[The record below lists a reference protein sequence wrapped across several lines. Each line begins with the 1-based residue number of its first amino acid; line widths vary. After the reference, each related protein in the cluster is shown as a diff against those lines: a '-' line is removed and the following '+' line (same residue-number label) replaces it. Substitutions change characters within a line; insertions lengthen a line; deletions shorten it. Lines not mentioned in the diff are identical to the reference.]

1 MWTASARHQY
11 RRSGGRYATDVTDA
25 EFALLEPLL
34 PPAKRGGRRRGTSLR
49 EVLNALLYLLRTG
62 CPWRMLPCEFPPP
75 STVYGYFRRFWQE
88 GIWSNIQ
95 MTLLMAAREQ
105 AGREA
110 SPTAGII
117 DSQSVKTTEAGGPR
131 GFDAGKKVNGRKR
144 HLLTDTLGLPLRLAV
159 HPPASRTVTAW
170 AALRP
175 DPKAL
180 SLAAAPVRG
189 CRLPGRRRLVRR
201 RSRAITARDRQAPTR
216 RRGIPSAAA
225 TLGHRAHLRLARSQP
240 PPSQRFRA
248 AHRHDHRHD
257 RRRHHPA
264 AHAQAGKPLIRRQN
278 FSDGL
283 LAGIR
288 QMGWVTIRMAASPP
302 ILDRR
307 LFGMG
312 YAHGR

>member
-25 EFALLEPLL
+25 EFALFEPLL

-62 CPWRMLPCEFPPP
+62 CPWRMLPCEFPPR

-88 GIWSNIQ
+88 GIWSTIQ

-159 HPPASRTVTAW
+159 HPASVQ
-170 AALRP
+170 
-175 DPKAL
+175 
-180 SLAAAPVRG
+180 
-189 CRLPGRRRLVRR
+189 
-201 RSRAITARDRQAPTR
+201 DR
-216 RRGIPSAAA
+216 
-225 TLGHRAHLRLARSQP
+225 
-240 PPSQRFRA
+240 
-248 AHRHDHRHD
+248 
-257 RRRHHPA
+257 
-264 AHAQAGKPLIRRQN
+264 
-278 FSDGL
+278 DGL
-283 LAGIR
+283 GLLCARI
-288 QMGWVTIRMAASPP
+288 
-302 ILDRR
+302 RR
-307 LFGMG
+307 LFPWLRHLFADAG
-312 YAHGR
+312 YQGDVAWCAAARERLQLEIVKRPRDAEGFHLLPRRWVIERTFAWLGRNRRLAKDFERLIDTTTAMAVVAIIQLLMRRLASP